1 MWGPNNEEHPLQIA
15 VTDRNGFSPF
25 SLAALRGHFSV
36 AKATLEI
43 VRAQYKPKEPK
54 GHTRYQI
61 NEESY
66 IGNVGLQDEDLGIYS
81 EIIDDQFTV
90 ENIGEVATQVE
101 CSTTPLEVL
110 NWECAAR
117 LFIEQDH
124 ITDEKRRDFEL
135 ALPFSRPSML
145 SLGARRSGEPGM
157 PYHLVDYAVW
167 TDNIPLL
174 VFLLNL
180 GQELT
185 NRDTEAEST
194 IYTLSENSFLL
205 AIIMGRVGCLEE
217 LIKRTGA
224 GLPIDELAKN
234 SGVESNEK
242 PKFYQGLTIRGK
254 KRADWSSYFR
264 MRRLME
270 EGSPLLIAAFYGKLE
285 STKWF
290 LGKEPGQLYT
300 AFTKTYEH
308 DKRLK
313 RLEQSANGVEGSLKN
328 WLGTRSK

>member
-25 SLAALRGHFSV
+25 SLAALRGHYSV

-54 GHTRYQI
+54 GRTRYQI

-66 IGNVGLQDEDLGIYS
+66 VGNVGLQDEDLGIYS
-81 EIIDDQFTV
+81 EIIDDQFTI

-117 LFIEQDH
+117 LFIEHDQ
-124 ITDEKRRDFEL
+124 IADEKRREFEL
-135 ALPFSRPSML
+135 ALPFSRPMTL
-145 SLGARRSGEPGM
+145 NFYARRSGEPGL
-157 PYHLVDYAVW
+157 PYHLVDYAIW
-167 TDNIPLL
+167 TDNTPLL
-174 VFLLNL
+174 VFMLDL

-185 NRDTEAEST
+185 NRDSEAGST
-194 IYTLSENSFLL
+194 IYTVTENTFRL

-224 GLPIDELAKN
+224 GLPIDELADN

-242 PKFYQGLTIRGK
+242 PEFYQGLTIRGK
-254 KRADWSSYFR
+254 KRADWSLPYR
-264 MRRLME
+264 TRWWMKK
-270 EGSPLLIAAFYGKLE
+270 GSPLLVAAFYGNLE

-290 LGKEPGQLYT
+290 LGKDPGQLYT
-300 AFTKTYEH
+300 AFTKSYEH